1 MSPLKLFLYRLRSQ
15 GDGGEGYIRSHIH
28 THIYVHAHTHTVAV
42 ASCSSLVRDA
52 CQERAQQWNT
62 GSLVPGF
69 RSAGSR
75 PTSLQNTLRLRG
87 TALSAVGRPGTENLD
102 KKQERGRGGRAGF
115 MRPFTFAA
123 MIFFL
128 LLNAF
133 NTLLSAGERAHRQFF
148 FCFVF
153 LFFTNLKVKERRS
166 CCFASNTVR
175 LQRCI
180 VDGKLCNQEFDTE
193 TNVFQKPFP
202 RVLGYQQDWIFW
214 TFLIFFH
221 FQRKN
226 FQSGQSASN
235 N

>member
-1 MSPLKLFLYRLRSQ
+1 MYT
-15 GDGGEGYIRSHIH
+15 H
-28 THIYVHAHTHTVAV
+28 THTHTVAV

-52 CQERAQQWNT
+52 CQERDQQWNT

-69 RSAGSR
+69 RSPGSR

-148 FCFVF
+148 FGFVF
-153 LFFTNLKVKERRS
+153 YKSESEREGEAAASHRTLCDCNVALLMACCATKSLTLKQMCFKNLFCES
-166 CCFASNTVR
+166 
-175 LQRCI
+175 
-180 VDGKLCNQEFDTE
+180 
-193 TNVFQKPFP
+193 
-202 RVLGYQQDWIFW
+202 LGYQQDWIFW

-221 FQRKN
+221 F
-226 FQSGQSASN
+226 
-235 N
+235 